1 MFGATTRDGSFVFL
15 DNSTG
20 KTTEE
25 IDLKYKL
32 VGLVNGSEKYLE
44 LKVLLPIK
52 PKNAPNYEDCKG
64 TGRGIFE
71 GQVFNN
77 IFCR

>member
-1 MFGATTRDGSFVFL
+1 
-15 DNSTG
+15 
-20 KTTEE
+20 
-25 IDLKYKL
+25 
-32 VGLVNGSEKYLE
+32 LVNGSEKYLK

-52 PKNAPNYEDCKG
+52 PENAPNCENYIG

-77 IFCR
+77 IFCGQCFGMGWKI